1 MHANSPGEVPARL
14 EALAALG
21 GLDRAALHS
30 QLAAAVQ
37 VIVHVSRGPDGAR
50 RLTEIAVLQRAED
63 GRVAARTAWHLKR
76 GFDCGAEYL
85 DRLIEDRGV
94 R

>member
-1 MHANSPGEVPARL
+1 VHANSPAEVPARL

-37 VIVHVSRGPDGAR
+37 VVVHVGRGRDGAR
-50 RLTEIAVLQRAED
+50 RLNEVAVLHRSGTGTVQAE
-63 GRVAARTAWHLKR
+63 TAWHAGHGWQSGRQRLQS
-76 GFDCGAEYL
+76 
-85 DRLIEDRGV
+85 LIEAR
-94 R
+94 RS

>member
-1 MHANSPGEVPARL
+1 MHANSPAEIPARL

-37 VIVHVSRGPDGAR
+37 VVVHVSRGAHGR
-50 RLTEIAVLQRAED
+50 RLSEIAVLRRD
-63 GRVAARTAWHLKR
+63 VGGLVYAAPVWDVER
-76 GFDCGAEYL
+76 GFHQGLATL
-85 DRLIEDRGV
+85 QRMIAGRNG